1 MTFFYLQTS
10 LQVVSSCAQRNL
22 WPGNVRSQDCLHD
35 MLGMNLMS
43 VIRPDTAK
51 EFGVTVL
58 FNKLILEFLAE
69 ILRRFVLIKWHQ
81 N

>member
-1 MTFFYLQTS
+1 MI
-10 LQVVSSCAQRNL
+10 VCMI
-22 WPGNVRSQDCLHD
+22 
-35 MLGMNLMS
+35 MLGLNLMS